1 MTEVSNLIAINKGDN
16 HVTLII
22 DKKSLLEEN
31 NNLATFTY
39 QENAKIEHTERERK
53 LKKPKTEHK
62 IKLRRRNLKSKM
74 KEEEVCVIVLKFNKI
89 DDQKT
94 IEHYTLPNFLCIDIN
109 KSDIQEFNE
118 NKGNNKV
125 QTDSDNDLFNNSES
139 TESPIK

>member
-22 DKKSLLEEN
+22 DKKSLLQKN

-39 QENAKIEHTERERK
+39 QGNVKRKHKRRGRK
-53 LKKPKTEHK
+53 LKKSKNKQKNKAEIPKKTEHK

-94 IEHYTLPNFLCIDIN
+94 IEHYTLPNSLCIDIN
-109 KSDIQEFNE
+109 KSDIQEFSE
-118 NKGNNKV
+118 NK
-125 QTDSDNDLFNNSES
+125 
-139 TESPIK
+139 